1 MFLYLLKKKNKI
13 KKTYLEVISQYLDR
27 NMSKNPKKGF
37 NSNSKIGQT
46 RHYPPATQEW
56 FNSIYL
62 YNKNHIKPLP
72 VVDNTVNNIL
82 KSYFNLSP
90 FVSKEILKSE
100 AKPYRSKPTG
110 IRS

>member
-13 KKTYLEVISQYLDR
+13 QKTSLDSEVISKYLDR
-27 NMSKNPKKGF
+27 NTSNKKGF
-37 NSNSKIGQT
+37 NSKIGQT

-62 YNKNHIKPLP
+62 YNKNHIKPIP
-72 VVDNTVNNIL
+72 VVDNIVNNIL
-82 KSYFNLSP
+82 KSYFNLTP

-100 AKPYRSKPTG
+100 AKPSRSKPTA

>member
-1 MFLYLLKKKNKI
+1 MFLYLLKKKNKL
-13 KKTYLEVISQYLDR
+13 KKTSLDSEVISQYLDR
-27 NMSKNPKKGF
+27 KMSKNPQKGF
-37 NSNSKIGQT
+37 NSKIGQT

-62 YNKNHIKPLP
+62 YNKNHIKPIP

-100 AKPYRSKPTG
+100 AKPSRSKHTG